1 MIPSR
6 FLIGVD
12 SDGTVFDSMNL
23 KHLNAFIPAA
33 LEIWPMEQ
41 DVFQRFS
48 AIEKE
53 VNLFSSMRGANR
65 FLGLLETFERLQKK
79 YPQVV
84 PDLHD
89 FRAYIKAEKIYSA
102 STLKKWLSRKP
113 SKELEKVLAWSARA
127 DILFSEACADLKPFS
142 GVREILNEIHKTAA
156 VALIST
162 SVKCELKKLWRK
174 AHFLP
179 FVDILMGQE
188 DGSKTAQ
195 LKNAKAI
202 CGTNVKMLMVGDT
215 DSDRMAAHA
224 AGALFYQII
233 LGDEENSWQRF
244 RCQILPVFLSGSKP

>member
-41 DVFQRFS
+41 DAFQRFS

-53 VNLFSSMRGANR
+53 VNLFSSLRGINR
-65 FLGLLETFERLQKK
+65 FLGLLETFERLQKE
-79 YPQVV
+79 YPQAV

-89 FRAYIKAEKIYSA
+89 FQAYIKAENIYSA
-102 STLKKWLSRKP
+102 STLKKWLSCKP
-113 SKELEKVLAWSARA
+113 SKELEKVLTWSIRA
-127 DILFSEACADLKPFS
+127 DALFSEACANLKPFS
-142 GVREILNEIHKTAA
+142 GVREILREIHKTATVA
-156 VALIST
+156 VIST
-162 SVKCELKKLWRK
+162 SVKRELEKLWRK
-174 AHFLP
+174 AQLLP

-188 DGSKTAQ
+188 DGSKTEQ
-195 LKNAKAI
+195 LNNAKAI
-202 CGTNVKMLMVGDT
+202 CGTNVKMMMVGDT
-215 DSDRMAAHA
+215 NSDRMAAHEA
-224 AGALFYQII
+224 SALFYQII
-233 LGDEENSWQRF
+233 PGDEENSWQRF